1 MPGLLPHIDP
11 DGLLEFSVVYT
22 DRALNH
28 MSKKFQ
34 GVMKDLSSLLKEVY
48 HADAAVF
55 VPGSG
60 SFGMEAVA
68 RQFADGQKVLVI
80 RNGFFSFRWSQILE
94 MGKLT
99 APANITVLKAR
110 RTGDGA
116 QAPWVPAPI
125 DEVVATI
132 EREKPAVVFAPH
144 VETASGMMLPD
155 DYMRQV
161 AEATHAAGGLFV
173 LDCIASGAMWVDMK
187 AIGVDVLV
195 SAPQKGWSSSPAG
208 AMVCLSERALKV
220 MEGTTSSSFA
230 ADLKKWHQIM
240 QAYENGGHAY
250 HATLPTTALVE
261 LRDAMQET
269 RDRGF
274 ATVREQQM
282 ALGQKVRALL
292 TSRGMPSVAAEGFQA
307 PGVVVSYTTDP
318 DIQSGKA
325 FIAQGLQTAA
335 GVPLMC
341 DEPSDFRTFRLGLF
355 GLDKW
360 ADVDRSVGQLSKAL
374 DAIGVNAINKE
385 AVSA

>member
-1 MPGLLPHIDP
+1 MPGLLPHVDP

-34 GVMKDLSSLLKEVY
+34 GVMRDISAMLKEVY
-48 HADAAVF
+48 HADAAVL

-68 RQFADGQKVLVI
+68 RQFANDQQVLVI
-80 RNGFFSFRWSQILE
+80 RNGFFSYRWSQILE
-94 MGKLT
+94 MGRIT
-99 APANITVLKAR
+99 APDHITVLKAR

-132 EREKPAVVFAPH
+132 AKVKPAVVFAPH
-144 VETASGMMLPD
+144 VETASGMILPD
-155 DYMRQV
+155 DYLKAV

-195 SAPQKGWSSSPAG
+195 SAPQKGWSSSPAC
-208 AMVCLSERALKV
+208 AMVGLSARAVKAL
-220 MEGTTSSSFA
+220 ESTTSSSFSM
-230 ADLKKWHQIM
+230 DLKKWRQIM
-240 QAYENGGHAY
+240 QSYETGSHAY

-261 LRDAMQET
+261 LRDTMRET
-269 RDRGF
+269 RARGF
-274 ATVREQQM
+274 A
-282 ALGQKVRALL
+282 KVRQQQIELGRQVRQLL
-292 TSRGMPSVAAEGFQA
+292 EGRGFPSVAAEGFQA

-318 DIQSGKA
+318 EVQNGKA
-325 FIAQGLQTAA
+325 FIAQGVQSAA

-341 DEPSDFRTFRLGLF
+341 DEPAGFSTFRLGLF

-360 ADVDRSVGQLSKAL
+360 AHVERSVGQLAAAL
-374 DAIGVNAINKE
+374 DRMGYPARAT
-385 AVSA
+385 AAA